1 MDPKYYLALFNEETW
16 NEFLDNGSSIYG
28 TNLNKQRRMETIN
41 VGDFLICYV
50 TKLSRFVGLLKIN
63 SKAYLDN
70 SRIWKNDI
78 YPVRTSVHPI
88 YVLKVDNGIPISE
101 LKEDLE
107 IFTNLK
113 NSKGWG
119 GFFINSLNTFKEHDA
134 EIIINKLKTASK

>member
-28 TNLNKQRRMETIN
+28 TNLNKQRRMEMIN

-78 YPVRTSVHPI
+78 YPVRTTVHPI
-88 YVLKVDNGIPISE
+88 YILEVDTGIPISE
-101 LKEDLE
+101 LKEELE

-113 NSKGWG
+113 NPKGWG

-134 EIIINKLKTASK
+134 EIIINKLRTASK